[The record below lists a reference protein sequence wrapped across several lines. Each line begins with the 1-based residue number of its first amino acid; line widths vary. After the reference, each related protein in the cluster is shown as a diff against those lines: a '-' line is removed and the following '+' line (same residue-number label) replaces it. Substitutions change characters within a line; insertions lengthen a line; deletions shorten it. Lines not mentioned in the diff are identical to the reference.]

1 MIEAGEWQIKQQ
13 IEINQYE
20 TINWDDIN
28 DSHSVS
34 AGNSTNSKE
43 RETTSQAKKK
53 NNSEMEQNGRPQLS
67 GENDFT
73 FSMSLGG
80 GVLTLDTVDI
90 SLLIPGPLESLS
102 WLGIDW
108 GEKVGWEEAIHGE
121 REIDEEMC
129 ERK

>member
-1 MIEAGEWQIKQQ
+1 MTAIRYQQ
-13 IEINQYE
+13 E
-20 TINWDDIN
+20 T
-28 DSHSVS
+28 
-34 AGNSTNSKE
+34 AQT
-43 RETTSQAKKK
+43 AKKEK
-53 NNSEMEQNGRPQLS
+53 QPVRQKKKKNSEMEQNGRPQLS